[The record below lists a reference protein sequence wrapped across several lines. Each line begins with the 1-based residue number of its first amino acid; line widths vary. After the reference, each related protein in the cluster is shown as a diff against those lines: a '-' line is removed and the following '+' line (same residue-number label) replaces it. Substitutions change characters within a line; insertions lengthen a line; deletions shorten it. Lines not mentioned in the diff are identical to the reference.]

1 MGISSLDAA
10 LSGLRVSQQQI
21 DVVSNNV
28 ANVGTPGYTRKIL
41 PQESQA
47 ANGITIGVR
56 ANTIIRQVDINLE
69 RDLWTQQSSVGF
81 YNVQSEYLGRVEA
94 FHGPPDA
101 ELSFAA
107 EVSRLQD
114 SFLALADSPENT
126 FLQASTVDEA
136 SDTANKINE
145 FADFL
150 TTLRNDAQNEI
161 SVTVE
166 RINGLLEQIANLNDE
181 VESQLALGR
190 SSASTEDQRSAAINE
205 LAGLIDITFFQRG
218 DGVIVVQTNE
228 GAELASDRFTPL
240 SFDGV
245 PLSPSSFYDPE
256 DPNSIA
262 GVFIGDPDVDQ
273 VTFDLTQR
281 NIGGKLGGL
290 LTVRDETLPK
300 QTAQLDE
307 FAYRLAQ
314 RFDAQGLRLYTDAA
328 GNIPADTAP
337 IPNPPGPATPVEYV
351 GFATSIQVN
360 QNIIND
366 NTLIQRGTYGA
377 TLDSGSGEV
386 IRRVLDFT
394 FRDIDYQEAIGG
406 LDLRVSLNAPPENTL
421 QNFLGLQAQNSIDG
435 SVDLTPANGYNS
447 LADLL
452 AAGGEEAFGL
462 APVPGETDTL
472 VITFN
477 DPDFGGSHDIEL
489 DLSAIAALPTSGSA
503 GQDIINAILADP
515 DFANAVT
522 DFGANVSLGAD
533 GQLVFDSRGD
543 ITIAAG
549 GVDPLSAVG
558 FEFLGIA
565 PGTFEASD
573 PYFDVAVGRDS
584 LTRITIEPND
594 TEVELLAKLQA
605 VPGLAIEDLTLSVDG
620 FLRVRP
626 GDDYINP
633 DFGGN
638 FQIVSGPAQTSGAGA
653 NAVFGA
659 GTIEDGLN
667 VISALF
673 GSFTAGP
680 PAQDLGVI
688 NEIPYGAETNG
699 ALTPPIPTTAFR
711 ADFLGPN
718 ANISINVIGSSGLI
732 DFAQKIVNE
741 QTQELLLVNERA
753 EDEDTLRNIL
763 SQELL
768 NDSGVNLDEELGR
781 LIVLQTA
788 YAAAARV
795 VTAVDQLF
803 QELLNAV

>member
-1 MGISSLDAA
+1 MGLSSLDAA

-21 DVVSNNV
+21 NVISNNV

-81 YNVQSEYLGRVEA
+81 YNVQSEFLGRVEA

-107 EVSRLQD
+107 EASRLQD

-136 SDTANKINE
+136 IDTANKINE
-145 FADFL
+145 FSDFI
-150 TTLRNDAQNEI
+150 TTLRNDTQNEI

-166 RINGLLEQIANLNDE
+166 RINGLLEQVANLNDE
-181 VESQLALGR
+181 VETQLASGR

-240 SFDGV
+240 SFRGV
-245 PLSPSSFYDPE
+245 PLSTSSFYDPE
-256 DPNSIA
+256 NPDSTA
-262 GVFIGDPDVDQ
+262 GVFIGDPNVDQ

-281 NIGGKLGGL
+281 NVGGTLGGL
-290 LTVRDETLPK
+290 LTLRDETFPK
-300 QTAQLDE
+300 QAAQLDE

-337 IPNPPGPATPVEYV
+337 IPSPPGPATPVEYV

-377 TLDSGSGEV
+377 DLSSGSGEV

-394 FRDIDYQEAIGG
+394 FRDVDYQEAIGG
-406 LDLRVSLNAPPENTL
+406 LDLRVSLNAPPDNTL
-421 QNFLGLQAQNSIDG
+421 QNFLGLQADNSIDG

-452 AAGGEEAFGL
+452 AVGGTEAFGL
-462 APVPGETDTL
+462 SPSETDTF

-503 GQDIINAILADP
+503 GQDIIDAITADP

-522 DFGANVSLGAD
+522 DFGASVSLGAD
-533 GQLVFDSRGD
+533 GQLVFESRGD

-549 GVDPLSAVG
+549 GTDPLSAVG

-565 PGTFEASD
+565 PGTFEATD
-573 PYFDVAVGRDS
+573 PFFDVAVGRDS

-594 TEVELLAKLQA
+594 TEVELLAKLQEI
-605 VPGLAIEDLTLSVDG
+605 PGLAIDDLTLSVDG
-620 FLRVRP
+620 VLRLRP

-638 FQIVSGPAQTSGAGA
+638 FQIVSGPSQTSGAGA
-653 NAVFGA
+653 NAVFGG
-659 GTIEDGLN
+659 GTVADGLN
-667 VISALF
+667 VVSALF

-680 PAQDLGVI
+680 PAQDLGVLRDV
-688 NEIPYGAETNG
+688 PYGAETNG
-699 ALTPPIPTTAFR
+699 ALAPPIPTTAFR

-718 ANISINVIGSSGLI
+718 ANVSIQVIGASGLI
-732 DFAQKIVNE
+732 DFAQNIVNE

-753 EDEDTLRNIL
+753 EDEVTLRDIL
-763 SQELL
+763 SEELL